1 MSKNLFVAWLLAMF
15 SLNASAAPVEVQ
27 TGDLAGRKFNPTG
40 LYAIWTGLENTVP
53 TKASVDFRKQL
64 VLAWALKCRR
74 NACTDVARRASNTVP
89 FLYPAKPTRMNMVEY
104 LRFIDKEV
112 GRAFVDTDWE
122 LVRNEYGL
130 TAAEG
135 TTLRRMMRFIGAREL
150 VAYSL
155 TELMPSVRD
164 GELNVEVLRYLLRYA
179 GREYVELLPAIND
192 KYTSFG
198 PYQFTHYA
206 LFDNGYE
213 VRGASRAN
221 QALKRGKIGGSVLK
235 LKGPSHHRA
244 AWLFALDNLA
254 GIVKNSNERE
264 LAALGALATKPAELV
279 KVVACAHHAPAPCR
293 RVASAWVA
301 AGAKGRFQMPGR
313 VSVYVEKT
321 QRNYDALL

>member
-1 MSKNLFVAWLLAMF
+1 MLKITLLCLLSATLLA
-15 SLNASAAPVEVQ
+15 AHATPVEVQ
-27 TGDLAGRKFNPTG
+27 TDDLAGRKFNPVG
-40 LYAIWTGLENTVP
+40 LYAIWTGLENTIP
-53 TKASVDFRKQL
+53 KRATVDFRKQL

-74 NACTDVARRASNTVP
+74 NACTDVARQASNTVP
-89 FLYPAKPTRMNMVEY
+89 FRYPAKPTRMNMVEY

-130 TAAEG
+130 TATEG
-135 TTLRRMMRFIGAREL
+135 ATLRRMMRFIGAREL

-155 TELMPSVRD
+155 TELMPSISD
-164 GELNVEVLRYLLRYA
+164 GELNVEVLRFLLRYA
-179 GREYVELLPAIND
+179 GREYVELLPAVND

-206 LFDNGYE
+206 LFDNGE
-213 VRGASRAN
+213 EARGASRAN
-221 QALKRGKIGGSVLK
+221 QTLKRGKISGSVIK

-254 GIVKNSNERE
+254 GIVKNSNKRE
-264 LAALGALATKPAELV
+264 LAALGVLATKPAELV
-279 KVVACAHHAPAPCR
+279 KVVACAHHAPTTCR
-293 RVASAWVA
+293 RVASVWVA

-313 VSVYVEKT
+313 VSVYVRKT
-321 QRNYDALL
+321 QHNYDALL